1 MRMRHLRSASVLG
14 LLALALVLGACTGGD
29 DGAGVRTDSEQS
41 DSGQGFVSG
50 DGGSDFIEPGERG
63 DSVEVSGSTLT
74 EESLSLTDFEG
85 DVIVVN
91 VWGSWCAPCRAEAP
105 ALREVSEESAKDG
118 VQFVGINTRDQRA
131 AALAF
136 EETYDIPYPSLFDP
150 SGELQLAFRDSLP
163 PNAIPSTIVIDRE
176 GRVAARVIGPTT
188 YSQLS
193 DLVDQVA
200 SEA

>member
-1 MRMRHLRSASVLG
+1 MRTRHFRSALVLG
-14 LLALALVLGACTGGD
+14 SLALALVLGACTGGN
-29 DGAGVRTDSEQS
+29 DGAGVRTDTGQS
-41 DSGQGFVSG
+41 DSGQGYVSG
-50 DGGSDFIEPGERG
+50 DGESDFIEPSEREEP
-63 DSVEVSGSTLT
+63 VEVSGSTLT
-74 EESLSLTDFEG
+74 EESLALTDFEG
-85 DVIVVN
+85 DVVVVN

-105 ALREVSEESAKDG
+105 ALQEVAEKSAKDD

-136 EETYDIPYPSLFDP
+136 EETYGITYPSLFDQ
-150 SGELQLAFRDSLP
+150 SGEVQLAFRDSLP

-193 DLVDQVA
+193 ELVDQVA